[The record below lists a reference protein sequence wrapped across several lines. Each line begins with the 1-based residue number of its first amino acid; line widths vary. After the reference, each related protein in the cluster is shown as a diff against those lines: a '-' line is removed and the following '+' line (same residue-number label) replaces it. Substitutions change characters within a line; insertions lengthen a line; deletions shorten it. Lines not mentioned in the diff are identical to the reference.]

1 MDIFGLCLPL
11 VDITAKLARDAYKTA
26 EDARYTKKICL
37 ILADRL
43 EIGSRALSD
52 LYRHRD
58 EKDKEEKFKSSNFYN
73 SLQSYV
79 NAATEIKRFIDE
91 VSKLSGAMKYIKSS
105 SHKGKVNQLVK
116 RYDEAIADLKLG
128 ISLDEFK
135 EIHDLQNTME
145 TEFEKIDMK
154 LMIDTLA
161 SMSNSHKQPIEIKS
175 LEIKSIGQHDLRDPD
190 PEQVVKRGKVFKKL
204 LKGYE
209 PVACKPFTDE
219 EYKEED
225 FRTRLAILGKLFSSN
240 SIVKFLGTSCADGFR
255 VLVFEWAEY
264 GNLKSFYEKYDINW
278 QQKLKIVHDVC
289 AGLAFLHEC
298 TIFHH
303 DVRCENILIMDNI
316 GKAKIANFSLSR
328 EYHNKSIRIKAINE
342 LIPWMAPEKLKDPDG
357 VRYTLKCE
365 IFSFGMFVWELS
377 FQQVPYFH
385 MLDNDGVKITHYILE
400 GGRESVRKLSRF
412 DDIQKCFKNIIVKA
426 WNQEPSLRPNMPTFL
441 TQLATLYRNYYY
453 SPHILPKPRV
463 NNYNDS
469 GIGKEITP
477 LRDDDDL
484 SLDTLTLDDAPKVT
498 MTLEDGIKLHKDKND
513 TSRKLAWEC
522 FKYHAEVL
530 KDPRAIYWKGYYLL
544 EGYGGIE
551 KNSEEASRCFKEAA
565 DQDISDAQVRYA
577 FSILN
582 KVGGNPLMASEF
594 MKYMEKAA
602 FHENQVALYNMGDIY
617 YEGKLNLPRNQKQ
630 AIIYYKKAAL
640 KGHEKSIKKLQS
652 LNISI
657 YGD

>member
-145 TEFEKIDMK
+145 TEFEKILNNHSSDMK

-303 DVRCENILIMDNI
+303 DVRCENIL
-316 GKAKIANFSLSR
+316 
-328 EYHNKSIRIKAINE
+328 
-342 LIPWMAPEKLKDPDG
+342 
-357 VRYTLKCE
+357 V
-365 IFSFGMFVWELS
+365 
-377 FQQVPYFH
+377 
-385 MLDNDGVKITHYILE
+385 
-400 GGRESVRKLSRF
+400 
-412 DDIQKCFKNIIVKA
+412 
-426 WNQEPSLRPNMPTFL
+426 
-441 TQLATLYRNYYY
+441 
-453 SPHILPKPRV
+453 
-463 NNYNDS
+463 
-469 GIGKEITP
+469 
-477 LRDDDDL
+477 
-484 SLDTLTLDDAPKVT
+484 
-498 MTLEDGIKLHKDKND
+498 
-513 TSRKLAWEC
+513 
-522 FKYHAEVL
+522 
-530 KDPRAIYWKGYYLL
+530 
-544 EGYGGIE
+544 
-551 KNSEEASRCFKEAA
+551 
-565 DQDISDAQVRYA
+565 
-577 FSILN
+577 
-582 KVGGNPLMASEF
+582 
-594 MKYMEKAA
+594 
-602 FHENQVALYNMGDIY
+602 
-617 YEGKLNLPRNQKQ
+617 
-630 AIIYYKKAAL
+630 
-640 KGHEKSIKKLQS
+640 
-652 LNISI
+652 
-657 YGD
+657 

>member
-1 MDIFGLCLPL
+1 
-11 VDITAKLARDAYKTA
+11 
-26 EDARYTKKICL
+26 
-37 ILADRL
+37 
-43 EIGSRALSD
+43 
-52 LYRHRD
+52 
-58 EKDKEEKFKSSNFYN
+58 
-73 SLQSYV
+73 
-79 NAATEIKRFIDE
+79 
-91 VSKLSGAMKYIKSS
+91 
-105 SHKGKVNQLVK
+105 
-116 RYDEAIADLKLG
+116 
-128 ISLDEFK
+128 
-135 EIHDLQNTME
+135 
-145 TEFEKIDMK
+145 
-154 LMIDTLA
+154 
-161 SMSNSHKQPIEIKS
+161 
-175 LEIKSIGQHDLRDPD
+175 
-190 PEQVVKRGKVFKKL
+190 
-204 LKGYE
+204 
-209 PVACKPFTDE
+209 
-219 EYKEED
+219 
-225 FRTRLAILGKLFSSN
+225 
-240 SIVKFLGTSCADGFR
+240 
-255 VLVFEWAEY
+255 
-264 GNLKSFYEKYDINW
+264 
-278 QQKLKIVHDVC
+278 
-289 AGLAFLHEC
+289 
-298 TIFHH
+298 
-303 DVRCENILIMDNI
+303 
-316 GKAKIANFSLSR
+316 
-328 EYHNKSIRIKAINE
+328 
-342 LIPWMAPEKLKDPDG
+342 
-357 VRYTLKCE
+357 
-365 IFSFGMFVWELS
+365 
-377 FQQVPYFH
+377 
-385 MLDNDGVKITHYILE
+385 
-400 GGRESVRKLSRF
+400 
-412 DDIQKCFKNIIVKA
+412 

>member
-145 TEFEKIDMK
+145 TEFEKILNNHSSDMK

-225 FRTRLAILGKLFSSN
+225 FRT
-240 SIVKFLGTSCADGFR
+240 
-255 VLVFEWAEY
+255 
-264 GNLKSFYEKYDINW
+264 
-278 QQKLKIVHDVC
+278 
-289 AGLAFLHEC
+289 
-298 TIFHH
+298 
-303 DVRCENILIMDNI
+303 
-316 GKAKIANFSLSR
+316 
-328 EYHNKSIRIKAINE
+328 
-342 LIPWMAPEKLKDPDG
+342 P
-357 VRYTLKCE
+357 
-365 IFSFGMFVWELS
+365 
-377 FQQVPYFH
+377 
-385 MLDNDGVKITHYILE
+385 
-400 GGRESVRKLSRF
+400 
-412 DDIQKCFKNIIVKA
+412 
-426 WNQEPSLRPNMPTFL
+426 WNQEPSLRPNMPIFL
-441 TQLATLYRNYYY
+441 TQLVTLYRNHY
-453 SPHILPKPRV
+453 LPRPR
-463 NNYNDS
+463 S
-469 GIGKEITP
+469 GIGKQIT
-477 LRDDDDL
+477 LSFDDDDL
-484 SLDTLTLDDAPKVT
+484 SLGTLSLDDVDDPLKA
-498 MTLEDGIKLHKDKND
+498 
-513 TSRKLAWEC
+513 
-522 FKYHAEVL
+522 AEFI
-530 KDPRAIYWKGYYLL
+530 R
-544 EGYGGIE
+544 
-551 KNSEEASRCFKEAA
+551 
-565 DQDISDAQVRYA
+565 
-577 FSILN
+577 
-582 KVGGNPLMASEF
+582 
-594 MKYMEKAA
+594 YMEKAV
-602 FHENQVALYNMGDIY
+602 FLENQAALYNMGNIY
-617 YEGKLNLPRNQKQ
+617 YEGKLNLPKNQKQ
-630 AIIYYKKAAL
+630 AIIYYRKAAL
-640 KGHEKSIKKLQS
+640 KGHENSIKKLQS
-652 LNISI
+652 LNI
-657 YGD
+657 

>member
-225 FRTRLAILGKLFSSN
+225 F
-240 SIVKFLGTSCADGFR
+240 
-255 VLVFEWAEY
+255 
-264 GNLKSFYEKYDINW
+264 
-278 QQKLKIVHDVC
+278 
-289 AGLAFLHEC
+289 
-298 TIFHH
+298 
-303 DVRCENILIMDNI
+303 
-316 GKAKIANFSLSR
+316 
-328 EYHNKSIRIKAINE
+328 
-342 LIPWMAPEKLKDPDG
+342 P
-357 VRYTLKCE
+357 
-365 IFSFGMFVWELS
+365 
-377 FQQVPYFH
+377 
-385 MLDNDGVKITHYILE
+385 
-400 GGRESVRKLSRF
+400 
-412 DDIQKCFKNIIVKA
+412 

-463 NNYNDS
+463 NSYS
-469 GIGKEITP
+469 SSSIGKEITL

-484 SLDTLTLDDAPKVT
+484 SLDTLTLDDAPKVG
-498 MTLEDGIKLHKDKND
+498 DP
-513 TSRKLAWEC
+513 
-522 FKYHAEVL
+522 L
-530 KDPRAIYWKGYYLL
+530 K
-544 EGYGGIE
+544 
-551 KNSEEASRCFKEAA
+551 
-565 DQDISDAQVRYA
+565 
-577 FSILN
+577 
-582 KVGGNPLMASEF
+582 ASEF